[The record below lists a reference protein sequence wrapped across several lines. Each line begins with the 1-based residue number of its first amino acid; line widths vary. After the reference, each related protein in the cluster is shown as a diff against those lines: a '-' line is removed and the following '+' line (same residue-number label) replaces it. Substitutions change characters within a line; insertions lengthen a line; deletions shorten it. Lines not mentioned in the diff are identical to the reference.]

1 MERLRLPPHLARSF
15 SLCRRGP
22 SLLLLPLPL
31 LLRPLLPQVPRLQG
45 REHDASPDGDGLQR
59 GGGGGFGGGGGGCY
73 LLLLF
78 FPPKIEKRLVREK
91 LRKRR
96 GLLTH
101 SRPSTTTK
109 HAHAFAPL
117 DITRAHRLQRDASGS
132 RPAAAR
138 SHGTRRGRAWGGGG
152 RRDGRER
159 SGIFFV
165 FDGCVFF
172 FLFLLSKKKKDQLEN
187 LSLSLPLSS
196 LVRTIKKSRSTPQ
209 RPLSDGPAAPPPFLS
224 RRRSSP
230 RRTARRPTR
239 AAAAAWSAR
248 RRPRGCS
255 PPTTCRG
262 RGAPGWTRGGG
273 GGRRRRRRWARA
285 KAPSSTARGTGGG
298 SCGGRRASCPSS
310 WPARGSPRP

>member
-138 SHGTRRGRAWGGGG
+138 SHGTRRGRAWGGGEEVMEERG
-152 RRDGRER
+152 RGF
-159 SGIFFV
+159 SLFLMV
-165 FDGCVFF
+165 VFF
-172 FLFLLSKKKKDQLEN
+172 SFFSCFQKKKKTN
-187 LSLSLPLSS
+187 SKTSLSLFPS
-196 LVRTIKKSRSTPQ
+196 LPSFVQSRNH
-209 RPLSDGPAAPPPFLS
+209 AAPHRDL
-224 RRRSSP
+224 
-230 RRTARRPTR
+230 
-239 AAAAAWSAR
+239 
-248 RRPRGCS
+248 
-255 PPTTCRG
+255 
-262 RGAPGWTRGGG
+262 
-273 GGRRRRRRWARA
+273 
-285 KAPSSTARGTGGG
+285 
-298 SCGGRRASCPSS
+298 
-310 WPARGSPRP
+310 

>member
-1 MERLRLPPHLARSF
+1 MLLARLLSSKKQKEKETKENSPFSTFFRRSLGGEERERERTRSLHFFFFQNRVINLQERTSIYKKGGENKTKNRNRGPATEAKTKGRQVERLRLPPHLARSF

-138 SHGTRRGRAWGGGG
+138 SHGTRRGRAWGGGKK
-152 RRDGRER
+152 RWKREV
-159 SGIFFV
+159 G
-165 FDGCVFF
+165 D
-172 FLFLLSKKKKDQLEN
+172 FLCF
-187 LSLSLPLSS
+187 
-196 LVRTIKKSRSTPQ
+196 
-209 RPLSDGPAAPPPFLS
+209 
-224 RRRSSP
+224 
-230 RRTARRPTR
+230 
-239 AAAAAWSAR
+239 
-248 RRPRGCS
+248 
-255 PPTTCRG
+255 
-262 RGAPGWTRGGG
+262 
-273 GGRRRRRRWARA
+273 
-285 KAPSSTARGTGGG
+285 
-298 SCGGRRASCPSS
+298 
-310 WPARGSPRP
+310 